1 MLCIERKIKMICP
14 KCKNEYREGFTV
26 CADCG
31 VALIEQEDTI
41 ERQMVIYGTQEQMNN
56 LKGFI
61 EHNGIKNCEVKFGS
75 SVGYYELW
83 IPTKSVQ
90 KATKYVQAFMMHE
103 RERVEQMMQQPI
115 QKPMKQVAK
124 EDDRWSEPVGNI
136 KISNTNSVNIQ
147 KDAENDAVQN
157 KEATKKL
164 YLDGADKVKDYRS
177 TGYCFTAVGLLGM
190 VAVAASIMLGYLHL
204 GITTGAMFVMF
215 LIFFLIGI
223 GSFKSVKAMK
233 KEVEQSDSLM
243 DTITIWCQENLKK
256 ENIDAMI
263 DVEMD
268 SSEMLYFERFNCIKK
283 LINDKFMN
291 LDQALLERY
300 IDDTVYEMIFG
311 EE

>member
-1 MLCIERKIKMICP
+1 MICP

-31 VALIEQEDTI
+31 VALIEQENTI
-41 ERQMVIYGTQEQMNN
+41 ERQMIIYGTQEQMNN

-61 EHNGIKNCEVKFGS
+61 EYNGIKNCEVKFGS

-103 RERVEQMMQQPI
+103 QERAEQMMQPMH
-115 QKPMKQVAK
+115 KPMKQAVK
-124 EDDRWSEPVGNI
+124 EDDKWSEPVRNI
-136 KISNTNSVNIQ
+136 SIGQAKSMGTKEEAETTEDNEQAKEITQKI
-147 KDAENDAVQN
+147 
-157 KEATKKL
+157 

-177 TGYCFTAVGLLGM
+177 TGYCFTAVGLFGM
-190 VAVAASIMLGYLHL
+190 VAVATAIVLGYLNL
-204 GITTGAMFVMF
+204 GITSGAMFIMF
-215 LIFFLIGI
+215 LIFFLIGVK
-223 GSFKSVKAMK
+223 SFMSVKTMA

-243 DTITIWCQENLKK
+243 DTITAWCQENLNK
-256 ENIDAMI
+256 EDIDAMI
-263 DVEMD
+263 DMEMD

>member
-1 MLCIERKIKMICP
+1 MICP

-31 VALIEQEDTI
+31 VALIEQENTI

-103 RERVEQMMQQPI
+103 QERAEQMMQPMH
-115 QKPMKQVAK
+115 KPMKQAVK
-124 EDDRWSEPVGNI
+124 EDDKWSEPVRNI
-136 KISNTNSVNIQ
+136 SIGQAKPMGT
-147 KDAENDAVQN
+147 KEEAETTEDNEQA
-157 KEATKKL
+157 KEITQKL

-190 VAVAASIMLGYLHL
+190 VAVAAAIVLGYLNL
-204 GITTGAMFVMF
+204 GITSGAMFVMF
-215 LIFFLIGI
+215 LIFFLIGVK
-223 GSFKSVKAMK
+223 SFMSVKTMA

-243 DTITIWCQENLKK
+243 DTITAWCQENLNK
-256 ENIDAMI
+256 EDIDAMI